1 MSDSAYIVE
10 VNADNFEAVILQ
22 GSMQQPV
29 LVDFWADW
37 CQPCQALMPILSK
50 LAEEYT
56 GKFILAK
63 VNSDENQTL
72 ASQFDVRSLPTVKL
86 FKQGQ
91 PVDEF
96 MGTLPEGEVRAFLDK
111 HIEQPS
117 DKLQETAIAAFH
129 DGNPEEALRLLEEA
143 NQMDPGRAAIVTDLA
158 NLLAQTG
165 NTERARELLDNL
177 PADERDS
184 PEVKSLQA
192 KLAFSAEVTDL
203 PDVEQLRS
211 ASTQGDLKAM
221 SQLTTWS
228 IANED
233 YRSALELALTIMQK
247 DRSFKDD
254 LGRKTLLQIFDM
266 LGTDPLV
273 NEYRRKMASAL
284 Y

>member
-1 MSDSAYIVE
+1 MSDSPYIVE

-22 GSMQQPV
+22 GSTQQPV

-37 CQPCQALMPILSK
+37 CQPCQALMPILSS
-50 LAEEYT
+50 LAEEYA

-72 ASQFDVRSLPTVKL
+72 ASQFGVRSLPTVKL
-86 FKQGQ
+86 FKQGH

-96 MGTLPEGEVRAFLDK
+96 MGALPEGEVRAFLDK

-117 DKLQETAIAAFH
+117 DKLREAAIAAFH
-129 DGNPEEALRLLEEA
+129 TGNTEEALSLLEEA
-143 NQMDPGRAAIVTDLA
+143 NKMDPGRATIVTDLA
-158 NLLAQTG
+158 NLLAQSG
-165 NTERARELLDNL
+165 NTERARELLNDL
-177 PADERDS
+177 PADERDN

-192 KLAFSAEVTDL
+192 KLAFAAEVSEL
-203 PDVEQLRS
+203 PDIEQLRS
-211 ASTQGDLKAM
+211 SAAEGDLKAM

-233 YRSALELALTIMQK
+233 YRTALDLALAIMQK
-247 DRSFKDD
+247 DRNFEDD
-254 LGRKTLLQIFDM
+254 LGRKTLLKIFDM
-266 LGTDPLV
+266 LGDDPLV
-273 NEYRRKMASAL
+273 AEYRRKMASAL